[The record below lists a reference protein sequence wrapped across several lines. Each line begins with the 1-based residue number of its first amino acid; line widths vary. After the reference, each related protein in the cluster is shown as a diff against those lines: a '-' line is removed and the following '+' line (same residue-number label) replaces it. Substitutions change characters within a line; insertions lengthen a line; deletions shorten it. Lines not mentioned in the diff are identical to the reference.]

1 MKKIALF
8 STIILLFLAQM
19 SCTIPVKRAQKL
31 FTKLETEKPVYD
43 AIIVPGIPFQNGQWD
58 SIMKA
63 RVLWSVYLYK
73 NHYTQNI
80 IFSGGSVYSPFY
92 ESKIMGLYAQELGV
106 QPNHIYYDTL
116 AKHSTEN
123 VYYSYILS
131 KKNHFKKIALA
142 TDPFQSYL
150 LTSFLR
156 RRFAS
161 PIAQVPINFNI
172 IRNIN
177 MEAPSIDSMKAFNP
191 HFVSIMNTE
200 KTFKRFKGTL
210 GKQIYYGPDGKL
222 GRL

>member
-1 MKKIALF
+1 
-8 STIILLFLAQM
+8 M
-19 SCTIPVKRAQKL
+19 SCTIPLKRAQKL
-31 FTKLETEKPVYD
+31 FAKLEIEKPIYD
-43 AIIVPGIPFQNGQWD
+43 AIIVPGTPFQNGQWD

-80 IFSGGSVYSPFY
+80 IFSGASVYSPFY

-106 QPNHIYYDTL
+106 QPSHIFYDTL

-177 MEAPSIDSMKAFNP
+177 MGTPNIDSMKAFNP
-191 HFVSIMNTE
+191 HFVSILNAE
-200 KTFKRFKGTL
+200 NAFKRFKGTL
-210 GKQIYYGPDGKL
+210 GKQIYYGADGKL